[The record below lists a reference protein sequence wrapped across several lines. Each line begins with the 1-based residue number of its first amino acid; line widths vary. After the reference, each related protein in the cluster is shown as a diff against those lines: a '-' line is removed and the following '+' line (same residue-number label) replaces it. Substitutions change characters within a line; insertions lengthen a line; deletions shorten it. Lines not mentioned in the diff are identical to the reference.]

1 MSGYGEPEWV
11 SGGQKTETQEVNEV
25 GQGVTA
31 ADATAMQRYVATYYY
46 ISDSDDVL
54 FVSLP

>member
-11 SGGQKTETQEVNEV
+11 SGGQQSGTQEVNEV

-31 ADATAMQRYVATYYY
+31 ADATAMERYV
-46 ISDSDDVL
+46 IL
-54 FVSLP
+54 EKSLL